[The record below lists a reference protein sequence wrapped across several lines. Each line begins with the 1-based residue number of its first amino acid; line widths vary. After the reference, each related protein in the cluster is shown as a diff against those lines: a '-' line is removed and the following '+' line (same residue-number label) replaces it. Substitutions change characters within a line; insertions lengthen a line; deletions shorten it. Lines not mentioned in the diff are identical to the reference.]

1 MLSRDI
7 EQAVKIIREKQ
18 KGVAFTGAGLSTA
31 SGIPDF
37 RSKDG
42 IWAQYPVRE
51 YAYIDAFLEN
61 PEKVWSFFRLRQN
74 EMIKAQP
81 NPGHAA
87 LAKMEELNY
96 LTAVITQN
104 IDGLHQKAGSVH
116 VLELHGS
123 LNSLVCLE
131 CGKTIETEKYSGVS
145 GVPRCGCGS
154 ALKPGVVFFGEP
166 LLQGIFNQ
174 AMDEALK
181 THFMILA
188 GTSGVVYPAAQIPYC
203 AKRTG
208 GMIIEVNREETPLT
222 KSITDVFLQGEV
234 QEILPEL
241 LKRLI

>member
-7 EQAVKIIREKQ
+7 EQAVKSSEKQ
-18 KGVAFTGAGLSTA
+18 KVAFTGAGLSTA
-31 SGIPDF
+31 SGILISVQKTASGLNILCGNMPI
-37 RSKDG
+37 STL
-42 IWAQYPVRE
+42 
-51 YAYIDAFLEN
+51 FLRTRKSLE
-61 PEKVWSFFRLRQN
+61 FFQAEAERNDQSPT
-74 EMIKAQP
+74 QP
-81 NPGHAA
+81 QITV